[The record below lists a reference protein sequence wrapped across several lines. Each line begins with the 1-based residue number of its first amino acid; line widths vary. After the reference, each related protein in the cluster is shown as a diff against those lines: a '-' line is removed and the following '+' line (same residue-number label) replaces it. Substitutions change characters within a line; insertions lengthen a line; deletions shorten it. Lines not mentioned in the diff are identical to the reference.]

1 MSQALHLPGLRHPSV
16 RKLALCLLVAAVI
29 LTARHQLRSHEKP
42 TSRFTAAQI
51 AERAQIL
58 IGALYGPAEITQQP
72 EQLLSS
78 EWVVSCRSGLREFH
92 LTFEDSTGR
101 LKVFGM
107 SIDKSAP
114 TKTVAPVTTAAEAN
128 EVALHRLQA
137 LQMLPSGSKLRL
149 ERAPFLV
156 RPAENWQLAWQIQ
169 APQAPHPYHLT
180 MVLDRDSGMP
190 ICIR

>member
-1 MSQALHLPGLRHPSV
+1 MSQPFRPSKLLHRSV
-16 RKLALCLLVAAVI
+16 WKPALCLLAVTVM
-29 LTARHQLRSHEKP
+29 LTARHRMRSQEKP
-42 TSRFTAAQI
+42 ASHFTAAQI

-58 IGALYGPAEITQQP
+58 IGALYGPAVINQIPQKMGPTQ
-72 EQLLSS
+72 
-78 EWVVSCRSGLREFH
+78 WTVSGQSGECEFH
-92 LTFEDSTGR
+92 LTFDDSSGR
-101 LKVFGM
+101 IREFGM